1 MNDRLRQA
9 LAWLAA
15 AVILFIG
22 LLLLFSAASQANGTP
37 DPARQD
43 LNWPALQTIVA
54 FVLFDVA
61 LLVGL
66 LIARL
71 RSRPTSLSPK
81 ALLAIAAISAFLAL
95 GLLVVVLDWTLNP
108 SDVIWTFVLIAGFG
122 LLLALGMVW
131 LAFRR
136 GKAAEPLQPVHDA
149 DSLPPAQAA
158 DSSPPAE
165 TAAESQNPIRI
176 LDNTL
181 LQSETET
188 QPEHDASDPLAY
200 LTTLVGGDQEAAE
213 RLVAMQQTLDPGAS
227 HRESIA
233 RAVYQLV
240 RDRV

>member
-15 AVILFIG
+15 AAILFIG

-54 FVLFDVA
+54 FVLFDVT

-66 LIARL
+66 VVARL

-81 ALLAIAAISAFLAL
+81 ALLAIAAFAAFLAL
-95 GLLVVVLDWTLNP
+95 VILVVVLDWTLNL
-108 SDVIWTFVLIAGFG
+108 SDVIWTLVLIAGFG

-131 LAFRR
+131 LAFRSGR
-136 GKAAEPLQPVHDA
+136 DPELMQPARDA
-149 DSLPPAQAA
+149 SSLTPAQAA
-158 DSSPPAE
+158 DPSPPAE
-165 TAAESQNPIRI
+165 TAAESQDPI
-176 LDNTL
+176 LDDTL
-181 LQSETET
+181 LQSEAET
-188 QPEHDASDPLAY
+188 QTEQDAADPLAY

-213 RLVAMQQTLDPGAS
+213 RLVAMQQTLDPGGVQ
-227 HRESIA
+227 RDRIA
-233 RAVYQLV
+233 RPGREFVH
-240 RDRV
+240 DRVL

>member
-15 AVILFIG
+15 AATLFIG
-22 LLLLFSAASQANGTP
+22 LLLLFSTASQANGTP

-43 LNWPALQTIVA
+43 LNWAAMQTIVA
-54 FVLFDVA
+54 FVLFDLA

-66 LIARL
+66 VVARL

-81 ALLAIAAISAFLAL
+81 ALLATAALAALLAL
-95 GLLVVVLDWTLNP
+95 AILVVALDWTLNL
-108 SDVIWTFVLIAGFG
+108 SDLIWTLVLIAGFG

-136 GKAAEPLQPVHDA
+136 GKTLEPV
-149 DSLPPAQAA
+149 PPAQAA
-158 DSSPPAE
+158 DSLPPAE
-165 TAAESQNPIRI
+165 PAAESQDPVLI
-176 LDNTL
+176 LDDTL
-181 LQSETET
+181 LQSEADT
-188 QPEHDASDPLAY
+188 QPKPDDADPLAY

>member
-1 MNDRLRQA
+1 MNDRLRQS

-15 AVILFIG
+15 TAILFIG
-22 LLLLFSAASQANGTP
+22 LLLLFSAASQANGTA

-66 LIARL
+66 LVARM
-71 RSRPTSLSPK
+71 RSRPAGLSPR
-81 ALLAIAAISAFLAL
+81 ALLATAAIAAFLAL
-95 GLLVVVLDWTLNP
+95 AILVVVLDWPLNL
-108 SDVIWTFVLIAGFG
+108 SDLIWTFVLIAGFG

-136 GKAAEPLQPVHDA
+136 GKAPEPVQPAQAA
-149 DSLPPAQAA
+149 DSLPPAE
-158 DSSPPAE
+158 P
-165 TAAESQNPIRI
+165 AAESQDPVLI
-176 LDNTL
+176 LDDTL
-181 LQSETET
+181 PESEADT
-188 QPEHDASDPLAY
+188 QPKPDDADPLAY

>member
-1 MNDRLRQA
+1 MNDRFRQA

-15 AVILFIG
+15 AAIVFIG
-22 LLLLFSAASQANGTP
+22 LLLLFSAASPANGTP

-54 FVLFDVA
+54 FVLFDLA

-81 ALLAIAAISAFLAL
+81 ALLATAAIAALLAL
-95 GLLVVVLDWTLNP
+95 AILVVALDWPLNL
-108 SDVIWTFVLIAGFG
+108 SDLIWTFVLIAGFG

-136 GKAAEPLQPVHDA
+136 GKAPKPVQPAHEA
-149 DSLPPAQAA
+149 DSL
-158 DSSPPAE
+158 PPAE
-165 TAAESQNPIRI
+165 TAAESRDPI
-176 LDNTL
+176 LDDTL
-181 LQSETET
+181 PESEADT
-188 QPEHDASDPLAY
+188 QPKPDDADPLAY

>member
-54 FVLFDVA
+54 FVLFDLA

-66 LIARL
+66 LVARL

-81 ALLAIAAISAFLAL
+81 ALLAIAAIAAFLAL
-95 GLLVVVLDWTLNP
+95 AILVVALDWTLNL
-108 SDVIWTFVLIAGFG
+108 SDLIWTLVLIAGFG

-136 GKAAEPLQPVHDA
+136 GKAPEPLQPAHDA

-158 DSSPPAE
+158 DPSPPAE
-165 TAAESQNPIRI
+165 TAAESQDPI
-176 LDNTL
+176 LDDTL
-181 LQSETET
+181 LQSEADT
-188 QPEHDASDPLAY
+188 QPKPDDADPLAY

>member
-1 MNDRLRQA
+1 MNDRHRQA

-15 AVILFIG
+15 AAIVFIG
-22 LLLLFSAASQANGTP
+22 LLLLFSAANQASRLP

-66 LIARL
+66 LVARL

-81 ALLAIAAISAFLAL
+81 ALMATAALAALLAL
-95 GLLVVVLDWTLNP
+95 ALLVVALNWP
-108 SDVIWTFVLIAGFG
+108 LNLADLIWTFVLIAGFG

-131 LAFRR
+131 SAFRR
-136 GKAAEPLQPVHDA
+136 DKTPERLQPAHDL
-149 DSLPPAQAA
+149 DTSPPAQ
-158 DSSPPAE
+158 
-165 TAAESQNPIRI
+165 TAAESQGPV
-176 LDNTL
+176 LDEPW
-181 LQSETET
+181 LQSEAEAP
-188 QPEHDASDPLAY
+188 PEHDDAGPLAY

-240 RDRV
+240 RDRA

>member
-1 MNDRLRQA
+1 MNDRPRQA

-15 AVILFIG
+15 AAIVFIG
-22 LLLLFSAASQANGTP
+22 LLLLFSAASQASGTL

-66 LIARL
+66 LVARL

-81 ALLAIAAISAFLAL
+81 ALMATAALAALLAL
-95 GLLVVVLDWTLNP
+95 GLLVVVLDWPLNL
-108 SDVIWTFVLIAGFG
+108 SDLIWTLVLIAGFG
-122 LLLALGMVW
+122 FLLALGMVW
-131 LAFRR
+131 LAFRTGR
-136 GKAAEPLQPVHDA
+136 TPESLQPTHDA
-149 DSLPPAQAA
+149 DTSQPAQAV
-158 DSSPPAE
+158 AE
-165 TAAESQNPIRI
+165 AQDRI
-176 LDNTL
+176 PDDTL
-181 LQSETET
+181 LQSEAGT
-188 QPEHDASDPLAY
+188 QSEHDDADPLAY

-240 RDRV
+240 RDRA

>member
-37 DPARQD
+37 DQARQD

-54 FVLFDVA
+54 FVLFDLA

-66 LIARL
+66 VVARL

-95 GLLVVVLDWTLNP
+95 GLLVVVLDWPLNL
-108 SDVIWTFVLIAGFG
+108 SDVIWTLVLIAGFG

-136 GKAAEPLQPVHDA
+136 GRVPEQLQPAHDA
-149 DSLPPAQAA
+149 DSSQ
-158 DSSPPAE
+158 PAE
-165 TAAESQNPIRI
+165 TTAESQDPVP
-176 LDNTL
+176 DGTF
-181 LQSETET
+181 LQSEVDT
-188 QPEHDASDPLAY
+188 QPEPDAADPLAY